1 MKKFAIVLAGT
12 VMLAACGGEKDKSAD
27 VELKSEDQK
36 ASYALGFRS
45 AEQMSAMENLD
56 LDAMVAGLRDGFGD
70 EPESRLGEDADMD
83 QLIRDYQTR
92 MMEARQKK
100 MEEQAQANLEEGQ
113 EFLDENADKDGVEV
127 TDSGLQYQVLESGD
141 EGAQSPTLKDTVE
154 VHYKGMLR
162 DGTVFDSSIER
173 DKPAVFGLKH
183 IIPGWQEALPMMK
196 VGDKWKL
203 FLPPELGYGEQGA
216 GGDIGPNE
224 VLIFE
229 VELLDVKDQ
238 GAKEKQAE
246 EGADAA
252 E

>member
-100 MEEQAQANLEEGQ
+100 MEEQAQANLKEGQ
-113 EFLDENADKDGVEV
+113 AFLEENADKDGVEV

-141 EGAQSPTLKDTVE
+141 EGAQSPTLEDTVE

-238 GAKEKQAE
+238 GDKEKQAE

>member
-113 EFLDENADKDGVEV
+113 AFLAENAKKDGVNV
-127 TDSGLQYQVLESGD
+127 TESGLQYQIIEAGEGD
-141 EGAQSPTLKDTVE
+141 APAATDTVV
-154 VHYKGMLR
+154 VHYAGTLI
-162 DGTVFDSSIER
+162 DGQEFDSSHKRGQPATFKLNGVIKGWTEGLQLL
-173 DKPAVFGLKH
+173 KPGGKA
-183 IIPGWQEALPMMK
+183 
-196 VGDKWKL
+196 KL
-203 FLPPELGYGEQGA
+203 FIPPELAYGERGA
-216 GGDIGPNE
+216 GAMIGPNATL
-224 VLIFE
+224 VFD
-229 VELLDVKDQ
+229 VELIEVK
-238 GAKEKQAE
+238 K
-246 EGADAA
+246 ADS
-252 E
+252 